1 MADVID
7 KDLRLIAEN
16 LGVFIG
22 EDKDTKQVLK
32 LMGLTFED
40 ISKELREETVKIMET
55 LKNDE
60 IDHVKRIDS
69 VWDTIEGLSN
79 DINVPSNI
87 RKMIFSTAL
96 KRLEDARSNAMWAK
110 GEREAV
116 KEIGKITYSL
126 DLFLNDDKKTQMVLK
141 RMGITEV
148 PEIVK
153 NAAKETKEIM
163 NDKKLDRKE
172 RALRAAE
179 ILTGPMTPGRTGKRL
194 GDIRDVQKAQLQQ
207 EIKSVLWE
215 IANDFTYQA
224 AKS

>member
-7 KDLRLIAEN
+7 RDLRLIAEN

-22 EDKDTKQVLK
+22 KDKETKLVLK
-32 LMGLTFED
+32 QMGLTFDD
-40 ISKELREETVKIMET
+40 ISKELREEIEKVMEI
-55 LKNDE
+55 LKDE
-60 IDHVKRIDS
+60 KIDHVKRIDS
-69 VWDTIEGLSN
+69 VWDTVEGLSN

-87 RKMIFSTAL
+87 RKMILSTAL

-110 GEREAV
+110 GEREAM

-126 DLFLNDDKKTQMVLK
+126 DLFLNDDKKTKMILK

-148 PEIVK
+148 PEIVRK
-153 NAAKETKEIM
+153 VAKETKEIM

-179 ILTGPMTPGRTGKRL
+179 MLTSPMTPGLTGKRL